1 MNKKYILL
9 GSIGLLFGILVLV
22 TNKVSAYKGDPAVK
36 GPYYTEERHEKMTKA
51 LENNDYNAWKELM
64 GGRGRVSQV
73 INEENFARF
82 AEAHRLA
89 LEGKTE
95 EADKIRQELGLGL
108 QNGSGKSMGGCGGTG
123 GCAGSGKGT
132 SQGFAGCGGSD
143 GSAKCQGCPMNT
155 NR

>member
-1 MNKKYILL
+1 MNKKYIAL
-9 GSIGLLFGILVLV
+9 GSVGLLFGGLLLF

-36 GPYYTEERHEKMTKA
+36 GPYYTEERHEEMTKA
-51 LENNDYNAWKELM
+51 FEDNDYNAWKEQM

-95 EADKIRQELGLGL
+95 EAAKIRQELGLGL
-108 QNGSGKSMGGCGGTG
+108 QNGSGKGMGQGFGGCEE
-123 GCAGSGKGT
+123 
-132 SQGFAGCGGSD
+132 
-143 GSAKCQGCPMNT
+143 CPRNL

>member
-1 MNKKYILL
+1 MNKKYIALGSVGLLL
-9 GSIGLLFGILVLV
+9 GGLLLF

-36 GPYYTEERHEKMTKA
+36 GPYYTEERHEEMTKA
-51 LENNDYNAWKELM
+51 FENNDYNAWKEQM

-95 EADKIRQELGLGL
+95 EAAKIRQELGLGL
-108 QNGSGKSMGGCGGTG
+108 QNGSGKGMGQGFGGCEE
-123 GCAGSGKGT
+123 
-132 SQGFAGCGGSD
+132 
-143 GSAKCQGCPMNT
+143 CPRNL